1 MCTEPVRWLVMA
13 VVMGSSVGLGGC
25 GGTASVSNDP
35 PASEAVAPPSVS
47 APATENAAARPTS
60 AAVEQLINRTLR
72 STQDISYSDV
82 VDLLGPPL
90 RTTHRTVANAYATG
104 QIDTVRT
111 LYYPALQAQVYT
123 RSHDTRSF
131 LIQIR
136 VLAPFYAT
144 PSGLRVEMERAAVR
158 QQMGTPQRVENE
170 VWVYEN
176 VRQDAAD
183 VRLSWTD
190 DRVSAITY
198 VFHFS

>member
-1 MCTEPVRWLVMA
+1 MKPMRWLVVA
-13 VVMGSSVGLGGC
+13 VVIGGIGLGGC
-25 GGTASVSNDP
+25 GGTTPISNSP
-35 PASEAVAPPSVS
+35 NSEAMTPPSVS
-47 APATENAAARPTS
+47 PPATENAAARPTS
-60 AAVEQLINRTLR
+60 AAVEQLIDRTLH
-72 STQDISYSDV
+72 STQEISHTDV
-82 VDLLGPPL
+82 VDLLGRPL
-90 RTTHRTVANAYATG
+90 RTTHRAVANTYAAG

-158 QQMGTPQRVENE
+158 QQMGTPQRVEDG

-176 VRQDAAD
+176 VQQDAAD
-183 VRLSWTD
+183 LRLSWRD
-190 DRVSAITY
+190 ERLNAITY